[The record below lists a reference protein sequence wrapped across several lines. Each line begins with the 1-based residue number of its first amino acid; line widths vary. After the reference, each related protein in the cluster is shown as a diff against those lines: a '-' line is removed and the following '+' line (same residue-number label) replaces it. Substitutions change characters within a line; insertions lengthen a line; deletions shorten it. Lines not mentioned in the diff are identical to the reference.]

1 MILNRFFSAQ
11 KKTPVFFKKLVWLER
26 ILQGLQCLLYAWLM
40 IYNKNLLHAM
50 KERYDELRQGH
61 IFWSFPLK
69 KPFM

>member
-40 IYNKNLLHAM
+40 IYNKNRLHAM

-61 IFWSFPLK
+61 IF
-69 KPFM
+69 

>member
-11 KKTPVFFKKLVWLER
+11 KKTTIFFKKLVWLER
-26 ILQGLQCLLYAWLM
+26 ILQGLHCLLYAWLM

-61 IFWSFPLK
+61 IF
-69 KPFM
+69 

>member
-50 KERYDELRQGH
+50 KERYDELRQDH
-61 IFWSFPLK
+61 IF
-69 KPFM
+69 